1 MSHRS
6 VSSFTAVPAA
16 VLAVVLGLAGCSSG
30 TTTAS
35 STSSAPAAAAS
46 APASSASAPVS
57 STPSAAETVAGG
69 GATTFCAAFKE
80 LESLQG
86 DNTNVTDLAAAGTK
100 FRAVAADIRATAPAS
115 IKAAANT
122 YADLIDN
129 IGEAAQSGSISQAG
143 LQKAFTDA
151 VAGKAADIGSVAVY
165 VAKSCPGLGG

>member
-6 VSSFTAVPAA
+6 IASFTAVPVAA
-16 VLAVVLGLAGCSSG
+16 LAVILGLAGCSSS

-35 STSSAPAAAAS
+35 STTSAPATASS
-46 APASSASAPVS
+46 APASSAPASAS
-57 STPSAAETVAGG
+57 STPSAVETVAGA
-69 GATTFCAAFKE
+69 GAATFCAAFKE

-86 DNTNVTDLAAAGTK
+86 DSTNVTDIAAVGAK

-115 IKAAANT
+115 VEAAANT

-129 IGEAAQSGSISQAG
+129 IGKAAQSGSITEAG

-151 VAGKAADIGSVAVY
+151 VAGKAADIASVAVY
-165 VAKSCPGLGG
+165 VAKTCPGLGG

>member
-6 VSSFTAVPAA
+6 VSSFTAAPAA
-16 VLAVVLGLAGCSSG
+16 VLAVVLSLAGCSSG
-30 TTTAS
+30 ATTAS
-35 STSSAPAAAAS
+35 STSSAPAVASS
-46 APASSASAPVS
+46 APASSASAT

-115 IKAAANT
+115 ITAAANT

-129 IGEAAQSGSISQAG
+129 IGKAAQSGSLDEAG
-143 LQKAFTDA
+143 LQKAFADA

>member
-6 VSSFTAVPAA
+6 IASFTAVPVAA
-16 VLAVVLGLAGCSSG
+16 LAVILGLAGCSSS

-35 STSSAPAAAAS
+35 STTSAPATASSAPA
-46 APASSASAPVS
+46 SASAS
-57 STPSAAETVAGG
+57 STPSAVETVAGA
-69 GATTFCAAFKE
+69 GAATFCAAFKE

-86 DNTNVTDLAAAGTK
+86 DSSNVTDIAAVGAK

-115 IKAAANT
+115 VTAAANT

-129 IGEAAQSGSISQAG
+129 IGKAAQSGSITEAG

-151 VAGKAADIGSVAVY
+151 VAGKAADIASVAVY
-165 VAKSCPGLGG
+165 VAKTCPGLGG